1 MRFRMP
7 EAGPRSAVMPI
18 LLGLTG
24 TGAAMAAGNGSTGW
38 ILLPVVTGAIAA
50 AWQERARRRAQS
62 LERAA
67 MEDHPATQHA
77 AQPARGIPGLEEL
90 CSQVVS
96 IWSRH
101 IQTARAQTEDA
112 VVDLSARF
120 ADIHQR
126 LEIAMNA
133 SRQATGEL
141 GSQSG
146 GVMALLDD
154 SRAQLNTVVTTLRD
168 ALSSRDE
175 LMGRIRDLAEFTS
188 ELKGMASSVARIA
201 DNTNLLALNAAIEAA
216 RAGDAGRGFSVVADE
231 VRKLSALSGSTGNQ
245 ISIKVDAV
253 TRAIR
258 DTLITAE
265 HYAERDVAML
275 NASEDAVQGVL
286 NCFQSAAGGL
296 ADSTGVLQKEGTA
309 IQIEVAQVL
318 VGMQFQDRVCQIL
331 GHVTADQQ
339 RMLDVLAQSRSAIEA
354 GESAPALDPA
364 QWLDEL
370 AATYTTHEQF
380 DDHQGSDAR
389 SAPAAEVTFF

>member
-168 ALSSRDE
+168 ALSSR
-175 LMGRIRDLAEFTS
+175 S

-245 ISIKVDAV
+245 ISVKVDAV

-354 GESAPALDPA
+354 GESAPVIDPD